1 MDAHLPERRQICR
14 VEFLTRERGVLEASI
29 VPADG
34 LSLAP
39 YIGSRH
45 GSITVTDARWASTG
59 EHVEELTL
67 RLGEVVWAR
76 ALRPCVAVADER
88 PGEHNSISVEV
99 VLAGD
104 LELRGRFP
112 VSPGQSISEYL
123 GTMDSFPVLWS
134 ARAVPDGRYLGDI
147 VLNPGA
153 LHSVRAVH
161 AATGRAVPAASVAE
175 RPVAGVPEGTAA
187 AGSLHGGPLASRRFE
202 AAPLEPRPTQQAEVE
217 SRSSRPAPFEQA
229 AFEPHPF
236 EPNRVDVAP
245 RGGGASGPEA
255 AVPHPGGSVVDL
267 LIGMLEFRDPFFR
280 GSSSLTRLLSIEIGR
295 EMGLDSTDLDALAQ
309 AALLRDLGRLVEDG
323 ILGRKIEVV
332 DDDEVRRRGRGQIA
346 LTLSLLQGLDI
357 PDATREAIQ
366 FHHERFD
373 GTGYPDG
380 RRGDDIPLTARILA
394 VAECYAAVIAPR
406 PHRPPRRMEAAMAEL
421 HANAGR
427 QLDPVVLFALQR
439 VLESGE
445 PRALRFGLRN
455 HVLIVQPD
463 HHEATTLAVKLCSH
477 GFLGESVAD
486 LATARE
492 RLRRVPVEALVVS
505 AGNGTERTRTFI
517 QELRAGR
524 SFASLP
530 VVIVD
535 AETSADR
542 AAFLDAGADLC
553 FPADACFE
561 EVRAALGSLFGRT
574 AVKRGGS
581 EASADRYAPWET
593 LQGSLEDFGMSWLL
607 QMLRYDS
614 RTACV
619 FVRTSRD
626 AGAVYLERGEPRHA
640 VTGELRGR
648 AALSSILRWRQGDFV
663 VQPEVGPPEH
673 TIDGGSL
680 IQLLLEDAVEED
692 FASVTFGA
700 VS

>member
-134 ARAVPDGRYLGDI
+134 ARAVPDGRHLGDI

-161 AATGRAVPAASVAE
+161 AATGRAVPADREAE
-175 RPVAGVPEGTAA
+175 RPVAAGVPEGTAA
-187 AGSLHGGPLASRRFE
+187 AGPRHDGPLASRRFE
-202 AAPLEPRPTQQAEVE
+202 
-217 SRSSRPAPFEQA
+217 PAPFEQTPSEQA
-229 AFEPHPF
+229 PFKPAPF
-236 EPNRVDVAP
+236 EPNRVDAAP
-245 RGGGASGPEA
+245 RGVVASGREA
-255 AVPHPGGSVVDL
+255 ALLHPGGSVVDL

-280 GSSSLTRLLSIEIGR
+280 GSSSLTRLLSVEIGR

-323 ILGRKIEVV
+323 TLGRKIEVV

-346 LTLSLLQGLDI
+346 LTLSLLEGLDI
-357 PDATREAIQ
+357 PDATRVAIQ

-380 RRGDDIPLTARILA
+380 RRGDDIPLPARILA

-463 HHEATTLAVKLCSH
+463 HHEATTMAVKLCSH

-486 LATARE
+486 LASARE

-517 QELRAGR
+517 QELRTGR
-524 SFASLP
+524 SFGSLP
-530 VVIVD
+530 IVIVD
-535 AETSADR
+535 GETSADR

-581 EASADRYAPWET
+581 EASAERYAPWET

-640 VTGELRGR
+640 VTGALRGR

-692 FASVTFGA
+692 FARVTFGA

>member
-1 MDAHLPERRQICR
+1 MDAHLPERRQVCR

-34 LSLAP
+34 LALAP

-45 GSITVTDARWASTG
+45 GSITVTHARWASTG
-59 EHVEELTL
+59 EHVDELTL
-67 RLGEVVWAR
+67 RLGEVIWAR

-88 PGEHNSISVEV
+88 PGEHDSIAVEV

-104 LELRGRFP
+104 VELRGRFP
-112 VSPGQSISEYL
+112 VSPGHSISEYL
-123 GTMDSFPVLWS
+123 GTMDTFPVLWS

-161 AATGRAVPAASVAE
+161 TATARAVPVARDGGEHFGSGAFAGAEVAE
-175 RPVAGVPEGTAA
+175 ALQPGSSGTQPFDATSAGDA
-187 AGSLHGGPLASRRFE
+187 AGSARFEARSVPPQPFE
-202 AAPLEPRPTQQAEVE
+202 AAPFEARPSEA
-217 SRSSRPAPFEQA
+217 RPFE
-229 AFEPHPF
+229 
-236 EPNRVDVAP
+236 VATRADAGVP
-245 RGGGASGPEA
+245 PAA
-255 AVPHPGGSVVDL
+255 AVRGTGGSVVDL
-267 LIGMLEFRDPFFR
+267 LVGMLEFRDPFFR
-280 GSSSLTRLLSIEIGR
+280 GSSSLTRLLSVEIGR
-295 EMGLDSTDLDALAQ
+295 ELGLDNDALDALGQ
-309 AALLRDLGRLVEDG
+309 AALLRDLGRVVEDG
-323 ILGRKIEVV
+323 LLGRKIEVV

-357 PDATREAIQ
+357 ADATRETIQ

-373 GTGYPDG
+373 GTGYPEG
-380 RRGDDIPLTARILA
+380 LRGDDIPLPARILA

-439 VLESGE
+439 VLEAGE

-463 HHEATTLAVKLCSH
+463 HHEATTLAVRLCSH

-486 LATARE
+486 LATAQE

-505 AGNGTERTRTFI
+505 TRNGTDRTRTFI
-517 QELRAGR
+517 EELRASR
-524 SFASLP
+524 SFAALP
-530 VVIVD
+530 VVVVD
-535 AETSADR
+535 ADTSADR

-561 EVRAALGSLFGRT
+561 EIRAALGSLFGRT

-581 EASADRYAPWET
+581 EAATERYAPWET

-619 FVRTSRD
+619 FVRTSKD
-626 AGAVYLERGEPRHA
+626 AGAVYLEGGEPRHA
-640 VTGELRGR
+640 VTGALRGR

-673 TIDGGSL
+673 TIEGGSL

-692 FASVTFGA
+692 FARVTFGA

>member
-1 MDAHLPERRQICR
+1 MDAYLPERRQVCR

-29 VPADG
+29 VPPDG

-59 EHVEELTL
+59 EHIEELTL
-67 RLGEVVWAR
+67 RLGQVIWAR

-99 VLAGD
+99 VLAGNV
-104 LELRGRFP
+104 ELRGRFP

-134 ARAVPDGRYLGDI
+134 ARAVPDGRHLGDI

-153 LHSVRAVH
+153 LHSVQAVH
-161 AATGRAVPAASVAE
+161 AAPGRAVPAA
-175 RPVAGVPEGTAA
+175 G
-187 AGSLHGGPLASRRFE
+187 E
-202 AAPLEPRPTQQAEVE
+202 ALLEPRPTRREE
-217 SRSSRPAPFEQA
+217 TRSSRRAPVEQAPFEPASLQA
-229 AFEPHPF
+229 NPSAPK
-236 EPNRVDVAP
+236 RVELSRAGDAA
-245 RGGGASGPEA
+245 GSAA
-255 AVPHPGGSVVDL
+255 AVPHLGGSVVDL
-267 LIGMLEFRDPFFR
+267 LVGMLEFRDPFFR
-280 GSSSLTRLLSIEIGR
+280 GSSSLTRLLCIEIGR
-295 EMGLDSTDLDALAQ
+295 EMGLCREDLDALAQ

-323 ILGRKIEVV
+323 MLGRKMEVV
-332 DDDEVRRRGRGQIA
+332 DDDEVRRRGRGQVA

-357 PDATREAIQ
+357 PDTTREAIEY
-366 FHHERFD
+366 HHERFD
-373 GTGYPDG
+373 GSGYPEG

-445 PRALRFGLRN
+445 PRALRLGLRN
-455 HVLIVQPD
+455 HILIVQPD
-463 HHEATTLAVKLCSH
+463 HHASTTLAVKLCSH

-486 LATARE
+486 LATALE
-492 RLRRVPVEALVVS
+492 RLRRVPVEALVLS
-505 AGNGTERTRTFI
+505 GRNGTDRTRTFI
-517 QELRAGR
+517 EELRAGR

-530 VVIVD
+530 IVVVD

-542 AAFLDAGADLC
+542 AGFLDAGADLC

-574 AVKRGGS
+574 SMKRGIHEAGS
-581 EASADRYAPWET
+581 ERYAPWET

-607 QMLRYDS
+607 QMLCYDS

-619 FVRTSRD
+619 FVRTSRE

-640 VTGELRGR
+640 VTGALRGR
-648 AALSSILRWRQGDFV
+648 AALSSILKWRHGDFV

-673 TIDGGSL
+673 TIEGGSL
-680 IQLLLEDAVEED
+680 TRLLLEDAVEAD
-692 FASVTFGA
+692 FATVTFGA